1 MKLLDVLD
9 RTRTPAPWAE
19 GEKIPW
25 NDPAFSE
32 RMLKE
37 HLTQEHDMASRRFE
51 KIDAHVSWIHNELLS
66 GNPTRILD
74 LGCGPGLYSNRL
86 TRLGHECVGIDFS
99 PASIAYAI
107 ESAKKDNLAHTF
119 RHEDVRT
126 AEYGVPSEWPI
137 RRNNGAGFG
146 LAMFIYGEF
155 NTFRPADV
163 TKILGKMFDALPDGG
178 LLLLEVSTFESLEEM
193 GKGGSRWYAEHSGLF
208 SAQPH
213 LCLTEDFWDA
223 DDNVFTTRFFV
234 VDAASGDVTQ
244 HGISTKAYTD
254 EQYRDLLAEC
264 GFTGIEFLPSL
275 TGSEDE
281 SQKHMFA
288 IVARR

>member
-1 MKLLDVLD
+1 
-9 RTRTPAPWAE
+9 
-19 GEKIPW
+19 
-25 NDPAFSE
+25 
-32 RMLKE
+32 
-37 HLTQEHDMASRRFE
+37 MASRRFE
-51 KIDAHVSWIHNELLS
+51 KVDAHVNWIHHELLS

-107 ESAKKDNLAHTF
+107 ETAKKDNLAYTF
-119 RHEDVRT
+119 RHEDVRV

-137 RRNNGAGFG
+137 QKAGVPSEWPIQRNNGTEFG
-146 LAMFIYGEF
+146 LAMFIYGEL
-155 NTFRPADV
+155 NTFQPSDV

-178 LLLLEVSTFESLEEM
+178 LLLLEVSTFESLEQM
-193 GKGGSRWYAEHSGLF
+193 GQHGTRWYSEHSGLF
-208 SAQPH
+208 SDQPH

-223 DDNVFTTRFFV
+223 DSNVVTTRFFV

-254 EQYRDLLAEC
+254 AQYRDLLAEC

-275 TGSEDE
+275 TGAEDE
-281 SQKHMFA
+281 SQKHLFA
-288 IVARR
+288 IVARK